1 MLKFL
6 CSLTSKKIV
15 INSQQQAN
23 LLVVAGVDAPADF
36 RLLRLIVSAA
46 VTVVAFVDVV
56 VVVVADAVVA
66 VAMVAAAVGRMS
78 AARFRFTTV
87 MNPSLSINAAS
98 ITTNTTNTVS

>member
-66 VAMVAAAVGRMS
+66 VAMVGRMS